1 MTNPASLA
9 ASVPLTPK
17 QRRRTIAALALPIV
31 AGMVSQNITN
41 LIDTAMMG
49 FVGATALAAVGIASF
64 ANFMCISVIT
74 GMSAGVQAIAARRK
88 GEGRTTETAIPLNGG
103 LFLSAVI
110 GIPFSIALFF
120 LAPWIFEWLSTDP
133 AVREIG
139 VPYLQARMVGM
150 TAIGMNFAFRGYW
163 NGISMSHVY
172 MRTIIAIHVAQV
184 LFQWILI
191 FGNLGAPELGALG
204 AGIGNTMAI
213 YFGTAL
219 YMTQAWRMA
228 RGNGFMERL
237 PRRETIASIFKVSMP
252 ASVQQ
257 LFFAGGFTV
266 LFAII
271 GRIGT
276 HELAA
281 ANVLLNI
288 SQTAFLPGLGLGLA
302 AASLVGQALGRG
314 DPADAKAWGW
324 QVARLG
330 VAVMTVIGLPMVLFP
345 TPILAVFL
353 HDAAVIDIARA
364 PLQLAGA
371 TIMIEAVGIIILN
384 ALQGAGATKMVAKF
398 SIGLQWVMMLPLAYV
413 IGPVLG
419 GSLLAVWAW
428 FIAYRFIAGAVF
440 AWIWHTGKW
449 QHVKV

>member
-1 MTNPASLA
+1 MTAPATPSL
-9 ASVPLTPK
+9 PLTPAE
-17 QRRRTIAALALPIV
+17 RRRTIATLALPIV

-74 GMSAGVQAIAARRK
+74 GLSAGVQAIAARRK
-88 GEGRTTETAIPLNGG
+88 GEGRDTETAIPLNGG

-110 GIPFSIALFF
+110 GIPLSILLIF
-120 LAPWIFEWLSTDP
+120 LAPWIFELLSTDP
-133 AVREIG
+133 EVRAIG
-139 VPYLQARMVGM
+139 VPYLQARMVAM

-163 NGISMSHVY
+163 NGISRPRVY
-172 MRTIIAIHVAQV
+172 MRTIIAIHIAQIS
-184 LFQWILI
+184 FSWILI

-204 AGIGNTMAI
+204 AGIGTSASI
-213 YFGTAL
+213 FFGTFL
-219 YMTQAWRMA
+219 YFAQAWHIA

-237 PRRETIASIFKVSMP
+237 PRRETLKNIFTVSLP

-257 LFFAGGFTV
+257 LFFSAGFTV

-276 HELAA
+276 LELAA

-324 QVARLG
+324 QVVRLG
-330 VAVMTVIGLPMVLFP
+330 VGVMTLIGLPMVIFP
-345 TPILAVFL
+345 TPILGLFL
-353 HDAAVIDIARA
+353 HDPAVVAIAKL
-364 PLQLAGA
+364 PLQVAGA
-371 TIMIEAVGIIILN
+371 TIMIEAIGIILLN
-384 ALQGAGATKMVAKF
+384 ALQGAGATKTVAKF
-398 SIGLQWVMMLPLAYV
+398 SIALQWVMMLPLAYV

-419 GSLLAVWAW
+419 FGLLGVWSW
-428 FIAYRFIAGAVF
+428 FIFYRFIAAGTFAAV
-440 AWIWHTGKW
+440 WHAGKW
-449 QHVKV
+449 QTVKV

>member
-1 MTNPASLA
+1 MSAP
-9 ASVPLTPK
+9 SVPPALPQTK
-17 QRRRTIAALALPIV
+17 AERRRTIAALALPIV

-74 GMSAGVQAIAARRK
+74 GLSAGVQAMAARRK
-88 GEGRTTETAIPLNGG
+88 GEGREAETAIPLNGG
-103 LFLSAVI
+103 LFLSAAI
-110 GIPFSIALFF
+110 GLPLSIVLIFA
-120 LAPWIFEWLSTDP
+120 APWIFTLLSNDP

-139 VPYLQARMVGM
+139 TPYLQARMAGM
-150 TAIGMNFAFRGYW
+150 TFIGMNFAFRGYW
-163 NGISMSHVY
+163 NGVSKPRIY
-172 MRTIIAIHVAQV
+172 MRTIIAIHAAQIFFSWV
-184 LFQWILI
+184 LI
-191 FGNLGAPELGALG
+191 FGHFGAPALGALG
-204 AGIGNTMAI
+204 AGIGTSASI
-213 YFGTAL
+213 VFGTVL
-219 YMTQAWRMA
+219 YFAQARIIA
-228 RGNGFMERL
+228 RGNGFLERL
-237 PRRETIASIFKVSMP
+237 PRIETLKTIVAVSLP
-252 ASVQQ
+252 ASLQQ
-257 LFFAGGFTV
+257 LFFAGAFTV

-276 HELAA
+276 AELAA

-324 QVARLG
+324 QVMRVG
-330 VAVMTVIGLPMVLFP
+330 VGVMTVIGLPMVLAP
-345 TPILAVFL
+345 APILGVFL
-353 HDAAVIDIARA
+353 KDAEVLAIAKL

-384 ALQGAGATKMVAKF
+384 ALQGAGATKTVAKI
-398 SIGLQWVMMLPLAYV
+398 SIGLQWLVMLPVAYL

-419 GSLLAVWAW
+419 LGLLGVWAW
-428 FIAYRFIAGAVF
+428 FIFSRFLTAGVF
-440 AWIWHTGKW
+440 ATVW
-449 QHVKV
+449 QSGTWQTVKV